1 MLDLFAVPG
10 DLAPVP
16 GGQGRSVRAGDLVL
30 SPDRDPATL
39 DRLNPALA
47 RLAADLDTRPGRDRR
62 DLRIAMPVPARDGS
76 WVVEGWGATRY
87 EPGTHQLRDLTATR
101 AVGAILHAE
110 LARAVS
116 SWPPADRLPTDPTV
130 ADRWSVAE
138 RTAFEQLPL
147 PTGTLDPAGER
158 VLRRLGR
165 GRDPPG
171 PLDAAGAR
179 LLRRLSRARD
189 TTDMGPD
196 QLVHG
201 DLAGNILLDPD
212 GAPVVIDVSPYWRP
226 ALWAEAIAVLDSV
239 LRLAADPDTMTSW
252 TRGARRQAMLR
263 AAIFRL
269 LSDRPADG
277 AAYEEVLAPLL
288 VPLPR

>member
-1 MLDLFAVPG
+1 MRPSEHVLDLFAVPG

-87 EPGTHQLRDLTATR
+87 EPGTQQLRDLTATR

-147 PTGTLDPAGER
+147 PSGT
-158 VLRRLGR
+158 
-165 GRDPPG
+165 
-171 PLDAAGAR
+171 LDAAGER
-179 LLRRLSRARD
+179 LLRRLSWARD
-189 TTDMGPD
+189 TTDLGPD

>member
-10 DLAPVP
+10 DLDRVP
-16 GGQGRSVRAGDLVL
+16 GGQGHSVRAGDLVL
-30 SPDRDPATL
+30 SPDRDRSTQDL
-39 DRLNPALA
+39 LNPALA

-62 DLRIAMPVPARDGS
+62 DLRLAMPVPARDGS

-87 EPGTHQLRDLTATR
+87 EPGTQLTDLAATS

-116 SWPPADRLPTDPTV
+116 SWPAADRLPTDPAV

-147 PTGTLDPAGER
+147 PSGT
-158 VLRRLGR
+158 
-165 GRDPPG
+165 
-171 PLDAAGAR
+171 LDAAGDR
-179 LLRRLSRARD
+179 LLHRLSRARD
-189 TTDMGPD
+189 STDMGPD

-239 LRLAADPDTMTSW
+239 LWLDADPDAMTAW

-269 LSDRPADG
+269 LSDRPADR
-277 AAYEEVLAPLL
+277 AAHEEALSPLL
-288 VPLPR
+288 DPPAPRPSGQRLRKVRRMKV

>member
-1 MLDLFAVPG
+1 MRPSEHVLDLFAVPG

-30 SPDRDPATL
+30 SPDRDPATR
-39 DRLNPALA
+39 DRLNPAPA

-76 WVVEGWGATRY
+76 WVVEGWGATRH
-87 EPGTHQLRDLTATR
+87 EPGTQQLRDLTATR

-147 PTGTLDPAGER
+147 PSGTP
-158 VLRRLGR
+158 
-165 GRDPPG
+165 
-171 PLDAAGAR
+171 DAAGER
-179 LLRRLSRARD
+179 LLRRLSWARD
-189 TTDMGPD
+189 TTDPGPG

-277 AAYEEVLAPLL
+277 AAYEEVPAPLL